1 MIARDVTL
9 TELRRTA
16 AVLTE
21 ELENSARRLLSV
33 IERLKGTPPED
44 STYEVLEA
52 ELSVLAT
59 DVRLDAASVE
69 NILERIT
76 DHLPDEA

>member
-9 TELRRTA
+9 AELRRTA
-16 AVLTE
+16 AVLIE
-21 ELENSARRLLSV
+21 ELEGSARRLLSV
-33 IERLKGTPPED
+33 IERLKNTPYED
-44 STYEVLEA
+44 STYEALEA

-69 NILERIT
+69 SILEKIT
-76 DHLPDEA
+76 DHLPDEL